1 MDTTTYP
8 MTIGQLSV
16 YRDVER
22 MPQERLWEANLQP
35 LVWDIRTECTVAD
48 VWQALAAL
56 AMRHES
62 LRTNYAIDDSGAPLQ
77 FLGAHDTEEIL
88 KRVDRGVADVSELS
102 EFVATKYQEPLDIYH
117 GIPWRAWV
125 LTEDGVPK
133 QVLYIVHHMAAD
145 GAASLIMQDDFHALL
160 AGRELPPPA
169 GQPITMALD
178 QQGAGAHRLRAAERY
193 WRRTLEAAPRR
204 DADADADDAD
214 AVAGTESNTEMLGAT
229 LTTGIPLEQLHAGA
243 AALDVSAATVVTAA
257 FYRTLRTVMGRSA
270 VLILAISANR
280 FDSGTAGVVTS
291 LNQWAPIL
299 LDFDGTETF
308 AELAVKVHGKSL
320 NGLKNG
326 ICDPDAVMRM
336 REEFFEQADPPV
348 DPGFNINAI
357 LAPPGFA
364 PAVAQQPA
372 GVEFATPAR
381 AFGPGFYLIVRGI
394 QTVDAVVR
402 CNRPDVDRAK
412 LAAIMAELQAT
423 LLQAAGLEPLPA

>member
-22 MPQERLWEANLQP
+22 LPQEQSWEANLQP
-35 LVWDIRTECTVAD
+35 LVWDIRTECTVED

-77 FLGAHDTEEIL
+77 FLCAHDAEEIL
-88 KRVDRGVADVSELS
+88 KRVDHGVADVCELS
-102 EFVATKYQEPLDIYH
+102 ETMAAKYQEPLDIYH

-160 AGRELPPPA
+160 AGQELPPPG

-193 WRRTLEAAPRR
+193 WRRTLDAAPRR
-204 DADADADDAD
+204 DADSSADSSP
-214 AVAGTESNTEMLGAT
+214 VMLGAT
-229 LTTGIPLEQLHAGA
+229 LTTGIPLERLHAGA
-243 AALDVSAATVVTAA
+243 AALDVTAATVVTAA
-257 FYRTLRTVMGRSA
+257 LYRSLRTVLGRSA

-280 FDSGTAGVVTS
+280 FDSSTAGVVTS
-291 LNQWAPIL
+291 LNQWAPFL
-299 LDFDGTETF
+299 LDFDGTESF
-308 AELAVKVHGKSL
+308 AELAGKVHGKSL

-336 REEFFEQADPPV
+336 REEFFEKADPPV
-348 DPGFNINAI
+348 DPGFNMNAI

-364 PAVAQQPA
+364 PAVEQQPA

-402 CNRPDVDRAK
+402 CSRPDVDQAR
-412 LAAIMAELQAT
+412 LAAFMDELQAT